1 MPWESMPDLTA
12 MLRARREQA
21 RDERPVKPPEAP
33 PRVEVPSGCDRCD
46 HLGYLPVMVEGRP
59 HAVAVRCGC
68 TPECGQCRGSGFVHV
83 HIEGSRRGALVDCQC
98 RAAATAARLYT
109 AARIPAR
116 YAHARLDGD
125 RAERVRAMLD
135 AGRSLTVSGSLGR
148 GKTYSLCAIA
158 HEVTMRRG
166 WSCRYVDV
174 AQLAQD
180 RREAMRPGA
189 EPEEPIRT
197 ICEARVLLVDELG
210 RGRGTD
216 FEFAIVEELIGRR
229 YEMRA
234 PIYAATNVAREQLC
248 EVIGDR
254 SFSRL
259 VEMGSIVPMGGEDQ
273 RAARAGE
280 G

>member
-1 MPWESMPDLTA
+1 MSWDDLTA
-12 MLRARREQA
+12 MLRRKV
-21 RDERPVKPPEAP
+21 DEAP
-33 PRVEVPSGCDRCD
+33 AKPREPVAPRPLEHVGCDRCD
-46 HLGYLPVMVEGRP
+46 HLGYRTEMQEGRAF
-59 HAVAVRCGC
+59 AVAVRCDC
-68 TPECGQCRGSGFVHV
+68 APECHQCRGSGFVHV
-83 HIEGSRRGALVDCQC
+83 RTEGSRRGAMVDCQC
-98 RAAATAARLYT
+98 RAATTAARLYT

-116 YAHARLDGD
+116 YAGARLEGD
-125 RAERVRAMLD
+125 RADRVRAMLD
-135 AGRSLTVSGSLGR
+135 AGRSLTVTGSLGR
-148 GKTYSLCAIA
+148 GKTHSLCAIA
-158 HEVTMRRG
+158 HEVTLRRG

-189 EPEEPIRT
+189 EPEEPVKAL
-197 ICEARVLLVDELG
+197 CAARVLLVDELG

-234 PIYAATNVAREQLC
+234 PIYAATNVAREQLR